1 MIENSEKQDNSE
13 PPKKNDIK
21 MAIESSAGEVQNI
34 ANEVVANEVDLEKE
48 YKKIDCSDENY
59 YSREC
64 NKFLL
69 KKELVERDYLS
80 EHSEENPYLY
90 PNLNDVE
97 FNIKIASKKEFNDT
111 KYDGVVYANI
121 KEQADILAKADFE
134 LQPHQAFVKNFMSFQ
149 TPYSSLMLYHG
160 LGTGKCHAK
169 GTPIIMSDGTIK
181 LIENI
186 EEGES
191 LMGDDS
197 RPRTVLSLARG
208 RDKMYNIIPIKGEKY
223 TVNQEHILCL
233 RASGFPKMSRNNHTA
248 NTSYNI
254 QWIEANE
261 FKSKTFTFSI
271 AKENEDQIKIEA
283 DRFFEKIVN
292 NNHTNDNII
301 EISVKDYLQL
311 SEKKKSFLKG
321 YKVPIDFPE
330 TELPMDPYLIG
341 YWLGDG
347 TTRESSIT
355 GQDSTVLYYFSK
367 KLSEY
372 NLSLNYRSGYTYG
385 ISGNGKQHNNTFLN
399 TLKNLNMINNKHI
412 PLLYK
417 CNSRENRLKLLAG
430 LLDSDGTLSRG
441 SFEFTQK
448 SELLMDDVIYLARS
462 LGFSCYKSIKKTTWT
477 HKEVKHTGKAFRI
490 HISGNGIEEIPTKIP
505 RKRANPRQQ
514 IKDVLVTGI
523 KVEYLKEDDYY
534 GFTLDGNCRYLM
546 GDFTV
551 THNTC
556 SAIGVCEEMRDYM
569 KQMGITKRIIIVASE
584 NVQDNFKLQLFD
596 ERKLTLVDGL
606 WNIRSCTGNKLLKEI
621 NPMSMKGMPKEKVV
635 SQIKNIINTYYIF
648 LGYVQ
653 FANYIIKTM
662 NYDEEVQKPG
672 FKKNFDKKGDKTKGD
687 KTKEKQ
693 KTKIQMLKDVKI
705 ELNSRIIK
713 RLQNEFDNRLIVI
726 DEVHNIRKTDDNENK
741 KVAINLELLVKSAKN
756 MRFLL
761 LSATPMYNTYK
772 EIVWLL
778 NLMNTNDRRGRI
790 EAKDIFDKNG
800 DFKKSG
806 EELLIR
812 KATGYISFVRGENP
826 YTFPYRVYPS
836 EFAKEDTFPFIK
848 YPSYQMNLKKI
859 KHEDQKRV
867 LSLYL
872 TKIGGCNN
880 CGTCQYC
887 AYKYIIYNL
896 RNKKFSITTK
906 TGQIRDMPSF
916 ENMESFGYTLL
927 QIPLESL
934 IISYPV
940 QGLKEVL
947 DDIPEEN
954 LLEDFSPS
962 FSESI
967 SNDNEDDIINE
978 NDISLLDEASSETE
992 ETADKDNI
1000 KIIGGGRDHTSS
1012 SIKGHP
1018 SVDPHQLTGKIGLE
1032 RMMNFVDEKSPP
1044 IKGDFEYKKTTL
1056 DKYGKI
1062 FSRDLIGKYSSKIKC
1077 ILDQIM
1083 NPETGTV
1090 SEGVILIYSQ
1100 YIDSGLIPMALA
1112 LEEMGFTRYGQGAKP
1127 LFKDKPTE
1135 VVDVRTMKEP
1145 EDKKNFMPA
1154 RYAMITGETRL
1165 SPNNDFEV
1173 KGLTDDENK
1182 FGNKVKVV
1190 LISKAGSEGIDF
1202 KFIRQIHILE
1212 PWYNM
1217 NRIEQI
1223 IGRGVRNFS
1232 HKDLSFE
1239 KRNVEI
1245 FMYGTILD
1253 NNIEEAADLYVYRVA
1268 EYKAVQIGK
1277 VTRVLKESAVDC
1289 IINHDQTNF
1298 TQEIMGASLKEPITQ
1313 ELSNGVVLNEFK
1325 VGDAPFSPAC
1335 DYMAKCNYDCRPNKE
1350 IDENNLNEDTYNE
1363 NFILMNSEKILQR
1376 IRMLMRES
1384 FFYKKDVLLRSIRT
1398 PKEYPLVQIYSALT
1412 QLIEDENEFIMDKYG
1427 RNGRL
1432 VNIGDYYLFQPIELK
1447 DKNASIF
1454 ERSVPIDYK
1463 HDMINFEIKKN
1474 MVKPIVDK
1482 KNLNRALIE
1491 EEGIRFPEGKRLL
1504 DEMQVNFDISR
1515 DFSKQPKVPRG
1526 DDNWYKHCGIVMKKM
1541 AKEYP
1546 ESKNDNLLIK
1556 FLVAHMI
1563 EVLLFDDKLAVMNY
1577 LYSLDSIKQG
1587 TLEWFAK
1594 EYFETHS
1601 ITSRNFIVFIM
1612 YKLNKRMIMVLNE
1625 KNIWVE
1631 AEPEDQR
1638 EIASSKEAKEF
1649 LTMQSNEYNK
1659 IIGFIGYEKNNHYLI
1674 FKTKDMTSKRDTGA
1688 RCDEA
1693 GKTKTIQ
1700 KINEIVGETKYTN
1713 ENTKVQKYVDGN
1725 VVSEAV
1731 GQTELCVFQ
1740 EFILRYFN
1748 AIKKDDKKWFLTPEM
1763 ALWYKIYTVFV

>member
-13 PPKKNDIK
+13 TPQKNDIK
-21 MAIESSAGEVQNI
+21 MAIESSAGELQN
-34 ANEVVANEVDLEKE
+34 VANEVDLEKE
-48 YKKIDCSDENY
+48 YKKIDCSNENY
-59 YSREC
+59 YSSEC

-69 KKELVERDYLS
+69 KKELVEREYLS

-90 PNLNDVE
+90 PNLNDVK

-169 GTPIIMSDGTIK
+169 GTPIIMSDGTVK

-186 EEGES
+186 KEGEL

-208 RDKMYNIIPIKGEKY
+208 RDKMYNIIPVKGEKY

-233 RASGFPKMSRNNHTA
+233 RAS
-248 NTSYNI
+248 
-254 QWIEANE
+254 
-261 FKSKTFTFSI
+261 
-271 AKENEDQIKIEA
+271 ENCEG
-283 DRFFEKIVN
+283 VN
-292 NNHTNDNII
+292 NYITNDNII
-301 EISVKDYLQL
+301 EISVKDYLEL
-311 SEKKKSFLKG
+311 PEETKALLKG
-321 YKVPIDFPE
+321 YKVPVDFPE
-330 TELPMDPYLIG
+330 KEVPMDPYLIG
-341 YWLGDG
+341 
-347 TTRESSIT
+347 
-355 GQDSTVLYYFSK
+355 
-367 KLSEY
+367 
-372 NLSLNYRSGYTYG
+372 
-385 ISGNGKQHNNTFLN
+385 N
-399 TLKNLNMINNKHI
+399 TLTDNI

-417 CNSRENRLKLLAG
+417 CNSRVNRLKLLAG
-430 LLDSDGTLSRG
+430 LLDTNGKVNQKGTC
-441 SFEFTQK
+441 FEFIQK
-448 SELLMDDVIYLARS
+448 NESLLDDVIFLARS
-462 LGFSCYKSIKKTTWT
+462 LGFDCYKTKNNSDI
-477 HKEVKHTGKAFRI
+477 I
-490 HISGNGIEEIPTKIP
+490 NISGNDLTEIPVKHIMSNLAP
-505 RKRANPRQQ
+505 QRQSLGPFPTNGASLNVD
-514 IKDVLVTGI
+514 KDVLVTGI

-662 NYDEEVQKPG
+662 NYDEEVQKQG
-672 FKKNFDKKGDKTKGD
+672 FKKNFDNKKGDKTKGD

-880 CGTCQYC
+880 CGACQYC

-967 SNDNEDDIINE
+967 SNDIANEDDIINE

-1000 KIIGGGRDHTSS
+1000 RILGGSSGYHSSS
-1012 SIKGHP
+1012 SIKGRP

-1044 IKGDFEYKKTTL
+1044 VKGDFEYKKTTL

-1062 FSRDLIGKYSSKIKC
+1062 FSRDLIGKYSAKIKC

-1112 LEEMGFTRYGQGAKP
+1112 LEEMGFTRYGQGEKP

-1135 VVDVRTMKEP
+1135 VVDVRTMKKP

-1173 KGLTDDENK
+1173 KGVTDDENI

-1232 HKDLSFE
+1232 HKDLPFE

-1298 TQEIMGASLKEPITQ
+1298 TQEIMGASLKEPIIQ

-1474 MVKPIVDK
+1474 MVNPIVDK
-1482 KNLNRALIE
+1482 KNLNKALIE

-1601 ITSRNFIVFIM
+1601 ITTRNFIVFIM
-1612 YKLNKRMIMVLNE
+1612 YKLNKRMIMILNE

-1638 EIASSKEAKEF
+1638 EIASSKEAREF

-1713 ENTKVQKYVDGN
+1713 ENTKVQKDVDGN

-1748 AIKKDDKKWFLTPEM
+1748 AIKKDDKRWFLTPEM